1 MKVAEIFYSLQG
13 EGANMGKPA
22 IFIRLA
28 GCNKDCWFCDTNWK
42 NGIEMSI
49 EEILQKIEK
58 YPAKMIIWTGGE
70 PTLQLSNEILH
81 HFTHYYN
88 CIETNGTNPVPSKI
102 DYIACSPKVDV
113 EVLHK
118 NFDFVN
124 EFRFPYYKEIE
135 NTLPKIADLPKADN
149 YFLSPILFGNDIFA
163 KKNRENVISSIDF
176 IKKNPQ
182 WRLSVQTHKLLN
194 FA

>member
-49 EEILQKIEK
+49 AEILQKIEK

-113 EVLHK
+113 EILHK

-135 NTLPKIADLPKADN
+135 NTLPKIADLPKANN

>member
-135 NTLPKIADLPKADN
+135 NTLPKIADLPKANN

>member
-113 EVLHK
+113 EILHK

-135 NTLPKIADLPKADN
+135 NTLPKIADLPKANN